1 MEIALASASNMPSTS
16 LRSTLDSLA
25 SSFASEVLNAIRT
38 ASLDELRTETGGG
51 TPRRGPGRPRG
62 ATASLAPRATAR
74 RPPGRL
80 ARRSPEEIAKTLGLI
95 VAAVK
100 AKPMRAEQIRQVLKL
115 DKRELPRVLAEGL
128 KTKKLKSKGQKR
140 ATTYSVA

>member
-1 MEIALASASNMPSTS
+1 MPSTS

-25 SSFASEVLNAIRT
+25 SSFASEVLHAIRA
-38 ASLDELRTETGGG
+38 ASLDELLTETSGG
-51 TPRRGPGRPRG
+51 TRRGPGRPR
-62 ATASLAPRATAR
+62 ATVSAAPTATTR

-80 ARRSPEEIAKTLGLI
+80 ARRSHEEIAKTLGLI

>member
-1 MEIALASASNMPSTS
+1 MPSTS

-25 SSFASEVLNAIRT
+25 SSFASEVLHAIRA
-38 ASLDELRTETGGG
+38 ASLDELLTETSGGA
-51 TPRRGPGRPRG
+51 RRGPGRPR
-62 ATASLAPRATAR
+62 ATVSAAPRAAAR

-140 ATTYSVA
+140 ATTYSVP